1 MTLKHGISPTQG
13 SLADVNL
20 ALKIDMRCIDIDG
33 SLEHLHAMARSTDGL
48 EAKPSSF
55 PALLSVSI
63 LSLKVL
69 DFRCMLFK
77 GVSCLVSKIMLPC

>member
-33 SLEHLHAMARSTDGL
+33 SLERLHAMAMASRPSL
-48 EAKPSSF
+48 RPSLPSSQY
-55 PALLSVSI
+55 L
-63 LSLKVL
+63 
-69 DFRCMLFK
+69 
-77 GVSCLVSKIMLPC
+77 SCL